1 MKILS
6 ILLLALT
13 SIHAATAFDA
23 TAFGVA
29 FILFCRECGKDVAR
43 LWNVYPLLPRMRKR
57 RGKIMERVDK
67 RKGTRLKKRHAPEKR
82 CCLYMLI
89 NALQRYA
96 FSRNAANIL

>member
-29 FILFCRECGKDVAR
+29 FILFCRECGKDVQR
-43 LWNVYPLLPRMRKR
+43 IWN
-57 RGKIMERVDK
+57 GWINE
-67 RKGTRLKKRHAPEKR
+67 KGRA
-82 CCLYMLI
+82 
-89 NALQRYA
+89 
-96 FSRNAANIL
+96 